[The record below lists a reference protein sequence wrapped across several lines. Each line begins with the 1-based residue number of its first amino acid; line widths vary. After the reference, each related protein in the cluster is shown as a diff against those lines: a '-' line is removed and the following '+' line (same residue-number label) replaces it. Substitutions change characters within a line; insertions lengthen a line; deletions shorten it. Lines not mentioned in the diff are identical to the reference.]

1 MARVRMI
8 TRTIESNEFSC
19 MVVNGA
25 EVTTEVVTLG
35 NLDGVKPEK
44 VEQMIKEQLLSKGL
58 LFVKIN
64 DSKKIETVLG
74 MTEED
79 FIKYAKPIER

>member
-8 TRTIESNEFSC
+8 TRTIESNEFTC
-19 MVVNGA
+19 MVVNGS
-25 EVTTEVVTLG
+25 EVATEVVTLG
-35 NLDGVKPEK
+35 NLDGVKAEK
-44 VEQMIKEQLLSKGL
+44 VESIIKEKLLEKGL

-74 MTEED
+74 MSEED
-79 FIKYAKPIER
+79 FIKYAKPVER

>member
-8 TRTIESNEFSC
+8 TRTIESNEFNC
-19 MVVNGA
+19 LVVNGSTVETA
-25 EVTTEVVTLG
+25 TVTLG

-64 DSKKIETVLG
+64 ESKKIETVYG
-74 MTEED
+74 MPETE
-79 FIKYAKPIER
+79 FIKYAKPVER